1 MRIQYEEQEKAE
13 ISMSPLIDC
22 VFLLLIF
29 FLVATIEKKENRD
42 IDIVL
47 PESRAAK
54 RLPPDDEQIVIGI
67 DASGRFYLNGS
78 IVNRTQWQG
87 ELVRLSREYPDRRI
101 RVDADEQTS
110 VEHVAEIAFHC
121 QMLGL
126 NNLGFRTYD
135 EQYNRR

>member
-1 MRIQYEEQEKAE
+1 
-13 ISMSPLIDC
+13 MSPLIDC

-42 IDIVL
+42 INILL
-47 PESRAAK
+47 PESQAAT

-67 DASGRFYLNGS
+67 DAEGSFYLDGRIAS
-78 IVNRTQWQG
+78 RAQWQSALAHIA
-87 ELVRLSREYPDRRI
+87 ENYPNRRI
-101 RVDADEQTS
+101 RVDADEKTS
-110 VEHVAEIAFHC
+110 VEQVAEIAFHC

-135 EQYNRR
+135 DQYNRR